1 VEQREYPR
9 ASESSLR
16 RTDAVDGRLE
26 AAQVAR
32 TGRRRRGAVRH
43 GRAGRVTWRP
53 RATSRRAVQSPWTGR
68 LSPRRGCPKR
78 RAAHPTWSTRRC
90 AAASATPQA
99 VAIASPS
106 WPRPGWARC
115 VRRAPR
121 VSGSG
126 PTCARW
132 NRGALLA
139 RDSRRRRER
148 QPVAVHSCVQYAA
161 TDVWPDDR
169 PT

>member
-1 VEQREYPR
+1 MEQREYPR

-16 RTDAVDGRLE
+16 RTDGWRLLTCPVE
-26 AAQVAR
+26 LLRWPGPGGGVAEP
-32 TGRRRRGAVRH
+32 
-43 GRAGRVTWRP
+43 AGRVTWRP

-78 RAAHPTWSTRRC
+78 RAADPTWSTRRC